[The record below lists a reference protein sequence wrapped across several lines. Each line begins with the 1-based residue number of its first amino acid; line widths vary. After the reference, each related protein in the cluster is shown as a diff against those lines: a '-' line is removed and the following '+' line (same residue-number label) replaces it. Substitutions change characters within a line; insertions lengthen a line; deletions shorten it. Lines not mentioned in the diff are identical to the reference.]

1 MFSFLATSCNSIN
14 EQVCPQTDGHLT
26 GYVVF
31 ICTIS
36 LAVSF
41 LKDNTCRVAETI
53 IGCYYQI
60 VYFWRLKAKTGK
72 IGIMV
77 GNHKKQVEAADYYD
91 AIRKLDDEFKLLIHH
106 DFTSNFFWTVYEI
119 IVYLMVLFIVCV
131 YAFGTLESNYWYLT
145 LFPIGIILIRFLFWG
160 VVQACVAAREF
171 LNDDSVYHKMQYHQM
186 DESFRELQLVDL
198 SVRHVS
204 WCAVVGK
211 KDSMHSFC
219 CGCIINCPDGHNFVV
234 YTDGISSITF
244 DLSS

>member
-1 MFSFLATSCNSIN
+1 
-14 EQVCPQTDGHLT
+14 
-26 GYVVF
+26 
-31 ICTIS
+31 
-36 LAVSF
+36 
-41 LKDNTCRVAETI
+41 
-53 IGCYYQI
+53 
-60 VYFWRLKAKTGK
+60 
-72 IGIMV
+72 MV

-91 AIRKLDDEFKLLIHH
+91 AIRKLYDEFKLLIHH